1 MATYKEDMEMNSL
14 KALAEQY
21 EKMIA
26 AEARADT
33 LSRHISE
40 HDQQR
45 QVLADELSEVCD
57 VARIARVNIDE
68 MLAEGT
74 EA

>member
-33 LSRHISE
+33 LSRQISE
-40 HDQQR
+40 HDRQR

-57 VARIARVNIDE
+57 AARTARVNIDE
-68 MLAEGT
+68 MLADPKL
-74 EA
+74 